1 MTKRITEET
10 CEMLYERYGT
20 PPHVIAHCKA
30 VSHVAEIIARHLNE
44 HGFHM
49 DLALVKGAG
58 LAHDVARVQDRHW
71 DAGAEILENLGYSDE
86 AAIVRV
92 HMNFDFHPFE
102 KLNETDMVCLGDRL
116 VKEDRYVGLDERI
129 EYILAKAPEDPEVR
143 KRILRKKAD
152 TKVLMEKI
160 EDTIGQS
167 IDSLFV

>member
-1 MTKRITEET
+1 
-10 CEMLYERYGT
+10 
-20 PPHVIAHCKA
+20 
-30 VSHVAEIIARHLNE
+30 
-44 HGFHM
+44 M

-71 DAGAEILENLGYSDE
+71 DVGAEILENLGYRDE